1 MAAKTNRTR
10 AAATKPK
17 TKSNSVAFRE
27 DKKPAMRA
35 RMKQQKKSAA
45 KTRQYNFSLKSLPS
59 PETVANAVVMGFGL
73 VLMFAALIAF
83 GQLQSGEKA
92 IFGKALGKAATGFFG
107 QTVYIGLT
115 LTFALGFY
123 LTAVRYFAKAFV
135 FNWRAVGFIGVF
147 YFYVSWVI
155 QRLTVTNHPFEN
167 TDFGGGLVAAA
178 IDRFSVAAIGTI
190 GTVVVLLFLGV
201 IFVFL
206 IWEKTTRLL
215 PEGWESKLNVP
226 RKFIRRVKELLLIP
240 DDDNLTPESEIKL
253 RLKPLSESENEIEEK
268 ERSFQEKLKAILKRK
283 RDAETADET
292 GPADGEDTSES
303 AELNDA
309 NEISA
314 NDPRRLPKRS
324 ARKESE
330 FTPTRPKERDD
341 GIIRV
346 FPYAKEVEAPPLSAP
361 PEAND
366 RNDEEFPLREG
377 NPSRSGASSAAP
389 SDRLNET
396 GKTGEKAG
404 KKPKARVF
412 VAPSLERL
420 TLDSRRRPD
429 VTQSA
434 SNWTHPDPEIILD
447 PVPAK
452 TDNQQDP
459 KFIKRSTDIIEE
471 VLRAQNAPGKVVDVR
486 CGPTFTQFGVQPG
499 FIEKSGRQV
508 RVRLNKIESLV
519 KDLEMNLEV
528 RQLRIEAPIPGK
540 TFIGMQVQNPKRS
553 TVPLRE
559 ILGKG
564 DFRKYRHGLPMS
576 LGIDINGDVHCID
589 LTRMPHLLIAGE
601 TGSGKSVCLNVIL
614 ANLLMYNN
622 PDKLKLIL
630 IDPKRVELSAYAG
643 VPHLLTPV
651 ITDTEK
657 SGDTLQY
664 ALAEMERRN
673 LFFRDMNTRNIQDY
687 NQKHPD
693 KALPYIVIV
702 IDELASLMMTNGPEI
717 EQSVTRLAQMAR
729 AMGIH
734 LIVATQR
741 PSRDV
746 ITGTIKGNLPSRIAF
761 HVPTNVDSQV
771 ILDRPGAEH
780 LFGQGD
786 MLLMTVENP
795 NLQRLQG
802 AYVSTKEIQR
812 LVGYWKTQSALN
824 PAGEREIAVLSD
836 FNRLQSMLTEKNRA
850 QETPEP
856 DDGLGSFNPINQT
869 YTFREKTVEN
879 ADSALGTAIRTA
891 VKNKRVSATSLVTEL
906 EIGYNRAS
914 KILYQLEDLGIIVHQ
929 PENHAN
935 PWRVVEAGIPEEEPS
950 AE

>member
-1 MAAKTNRTR
+1 M
-10 AAATKPK
+10 
-17 TKSNSVAFRE
+17 
-27 DKKPAMRA
+27 
-35 RMKQQKKSAA
+35 
-45 KTRQYNFSLKSLPS
+45 FS
-59 PETVANAVVMGFGL
+59 
-73 VLMFAALIAF
+73 ALIAF

-92 IFGKALGKAATGFFG
+92 IIGNALGKAATGLFG
-107 QTVYIGLT
+107 QTVHIGLT
-115 LTFALGFY
+115 LAFALGFY
-123 LTAVRYFAKAFV
+123 ITAVRYFAKEFL
-135 FNWRAVGFIGVF
+135 FNWRAVGFISA
-147 YFYVSWVI
+147 FYVYVCWLI
-155 QRLTVTNHPFEN
+155 QRLTVTHHPFEN
-167 TDFGGGLVAAA
+167 TDFGGGAVAAA
-178 IDRFSVAAIGTI
+178 IDRFSVAAIGTV
-190 GTVVVLLFLGV
+190 GTFIVLLFLGIV
-201 IFVFL
+201 FVFL

-215 PEGWESKLNVP
+215 PEGWESKLNIP
-226 RKFIRRVKELLLIP
+226 RKFTRRVKELLLIP
-240 DDDNLTPESEIKL
+240 DEENLTPDSEMKL
-253 RLKPLSESENEIEEK
+253 KLKPLSEVEDEIEEK
-268 ERSFQEKLKAILKRK
+268 ERSFQEKLTAILKR
-283 RDAETADET
+283 RRGGESAPEPDFEIM
-292 GPADGEDTSES
+292 EDTPES
-303 AELNDA
+303 DD
-309 NEISA
+309 EIEA
-314 NDPRRLPKRS
+314 GMPQPDVKRRT
-324 ARKESE
+324 RKESE
-330 FTPTRPKERDD
+330 FTPTRPKERGSSDD

-346 FPYAKEVEAPPLSAP
+346 FPFAKEVAAPPLSDLTETDSSVTDEIRSSDAP
-361 PEAND
+361 PG
-366 RNDEEFPLREG
+366 RN
-377 NPSRSGASSAAP
+377 ASDAP
-389 SDRLNET
+389 AGVKPRD
-396 GKTGEKAG
+396 KAIE
-404 KKPKARVF
+404 KPKARVF
-412 VAPSLERL
+412 VAPNLERL
-420 TLDSRRRPD
+420 TIDSRRRPD
-429 VTQSA
+429 VTHSA
-434 SNWTHPDPEIILD
+434 SNWTHPDPEVILD
-447 PVPAK
+447 PVPEK

-614 ANLLMYNN
+614 ANLLMYND

-651 ITDTEK
+651 ITDTDK

-687 NQKHPD
+687 NQKYPD

-717 EQSVTRLAQMAR
+717 EQSITRLAQMAR

-824 PAGEREIAVLSD
+824 PASGRESGAFSG
-836 FNRLQSMLTEKNRA
+836 FSTLQQMLTEKNQP
-850 QETPEP
+850 QEPPEP
-856 DDGLGSFNPINQT
+856 DDGLGSFNPQT
-869 YTFREKTVEN
+869 QSYIFRDQILDN
-879 ADSALGTAIRTA
+879 ADSALGTAIRLA

-935 PWRVVEAGIPEEEPS
+935 PWRVVEPDLPEGEPL